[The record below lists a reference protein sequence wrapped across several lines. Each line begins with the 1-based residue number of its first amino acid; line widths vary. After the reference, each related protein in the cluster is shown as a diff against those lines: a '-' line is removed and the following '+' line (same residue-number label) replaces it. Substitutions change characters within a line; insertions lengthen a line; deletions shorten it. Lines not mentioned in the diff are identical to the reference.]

1 MKRHELREKSMIA
14 IYQNLLVNTDIDEL
28 IRDQFEMEPEK
39 LDPYFHDVINTAISH
54 KDEYAGYIDQV
65 LDGWTFE
72 RLGYI
77 EKAIL
82 LLLEA
87 AVSQGGRRLWAL
99 EKNAGAIR
107 FYERHGFVLTGRRK
121 PEEDTDEML
130 AEMARGE

>member
-28 IRDQFEMEPEK
+28 IRTEFEKEPEEI
-39 LDPYFHDVINTAISH
+39 DPYFNAVIHTAVSH

-82 LLLEA
+82 LLGCSEFAEKKVEA
-87 AVSQGGRRLWAL
+87 AVIIDECVELA
-99 EKNAGAIR
+99 KK
-107 FYERHGFVLTGRRK
+107 YCD
-121 PEEDTDEML
+121 EDTYKLINRVLDII
-130 AEMARGE
+130 

>member
-1 MKRHELREKSMIA
+1 MKRSELREKSMIT

-54 KDEYAGYIDQV
+54 KDEYAGYIDRV
-65 LDGWTFE
+65 LEGWTFE

-82 LLLEA
+82 LLGCSEFAQKKVEA
-87 AVSQGGRRLWAL
+87 AVIIDECVELS
-99 EKNAGAIR
+99 KK
-107 FYERHGFVLTGRRK
+107 YCD
-121 PEEDTDEML
+121 EDTYKLINRVLDVI
-130 AEMARGE
+130 